1 MTLVFVHGSGCT
13 HHVWSYQTS
22 FFNNSIAL
30 DLPGHPNGNAL
41 TDIEAMSQ
49 WLLSVLEERNLH
61 DVVLVGHSLGS
72 AVVLKAALDIATSK
86 TESHRAATSEIS
98 RIKGLVLI
106 GAGAKLK
113 VMPQF
118 LDALTGVVEKG
129 EEFPGFLLAPN
140 QTLAEPLRTEVNT
153 AMVKNGAAVT
163 LTDFLICN
171 SFDVMGS
178 LHKVSLPVQL
188 IVGSEDVMTPVK
200 YSHYLNE
207 QLPNARLNI
216 IDDGTHMVFA
226 EQPDIV
232 NQCIENF
239 IANLD

>member
-1 MTLVFVHGSGCT
+1 VTLVFVHGSGCT

-30 DLPGHPNGNAL
+30 DFPGHPNGNAL

-72 AVVLKAALDIATSK
+72 AVVLKAALDTATSK
-86 TESHRAATSEIS
+86 TESHRVATSENS

-118 LDALTGVVEKG
+118 LDALTSVVEKG
-129 EEFPGFLLAPN
+129 EEFPDFLLAPN
-140 QTLAEPLRTEVNT
+140 QTLAEPLRTDVNT

-163 LTDFLICN
+163 LIDFLICN

-207 QLPNARLNI
+207 QLPNASLNI
-216 IDDGTHMVFA
+216 IDGATHMVFA

-232 NQCIENF
+232 NQCIESF

>member
-30 DLPGHPNGNAL
+30 DFPGHPNGNAL

-72 AVVLKAALDIATSK
+72 AVVLKAALDTATSK
-86 TESHRAATSEIS
+86 TESHRVATSENS

-118 LDALTGVVEKG
+118 LDALPRE
-129 EEFPGFLLAPN
+129 
-140 QTLAEPLRTEVNT
+140 
-153 AMVKNGAAVT
+153 
-163 LTDFLICN
+163 
-171 SFDVMGS
+171 
-178 LHKVSLPVQL
+178 
-188 IVGSEDVMTPVK
+188 
-200 YSHYLNE
+200 
-207 QLPNARLNI
+207 
-216 IDDGTHMVFA
+216 
-226 EQPDIV
+226 
-232 NQCIENF
+232 
-239 IANLD
+239 